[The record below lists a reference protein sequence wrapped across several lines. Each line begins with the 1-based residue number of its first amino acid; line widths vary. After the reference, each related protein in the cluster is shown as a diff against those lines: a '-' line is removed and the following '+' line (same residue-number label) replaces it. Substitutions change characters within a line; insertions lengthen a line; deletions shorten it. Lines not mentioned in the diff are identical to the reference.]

1 MIPHFIASFD
11 VALGRKRLR
20 ERKGYLKLSNTIA
33 YGGLSVDALAL
44 YIQLAKL
51 SEKTIVSE
59 IYLREFIKVKNNQ
72 RMSLNRL
79 RMAKKEL
86 IELRLLEI
94 KKLRKGSLN
103 FYEWILKDENYQIK
117 KHFNQALTLLKSS
130 DEKLSKTLKNN
141 ASSIDR
147 KSSTENE
154 KNQNSLYIET
164 RTHARDNKFINN
176 INNINNKEF
185 IKKENLENLKN
196 KETKEKE
203 NCVFDKTPSFIV
215 DFNKLDKE
223 DLELMAN
230 KLNNKQ
236 ALKAKAIKAY
246 KERNITNFSLED
258 WILWVDYKLEKEK
271 APTMATFNHNLNQLV
286 SFGMSAKESISNSIS
301 SGWKGLFE
309 VKAQSGFKKYD
320 KNIKFD
326 FERDEKKMAEF
337 EDMLDRVYGKSDGK
351 REIDLDK
358 MVGGND
364 DGLSWTDM
372 FNYKD
377 KHTHLIDVE
386 VLD

>member
-1 MIPHFIASFD
+1 MIPNFIASFD

-79 RMAKKEL
+79 RIAKKEL

-94 KKLRKGSLN
+94 KKVRNGSLN
-103 FYEWILKDENYQIK
+103 FYEWILKDENYQVK
-117 KHFNQALTLLKSS
+117 KHFNKSLSLLKNS

-147 KSSTENE
+147 KLTTENE

-176 INNINNKEF
+176 ININNNKF

-196 KETKEKE
+196 NQEKKERVFNQNASFAVSFLKLDEKE
-203 NCVFDKTPSFIV
+203 CEKMA
-215 DFNKLDKE
+215 KKE
-223 DLELMAN
+223 FKVPNANELMGQIMAFN
-230 KLNNKQ
+230 EKNG
-236 ALKAKAIKAY
+236 
-246 KERNITNFSLED
+246 TNFGEELANDFIGYWDAREWKRNGKRMSSIAGSLYT
-258 WILWVDYKLEKEK
+258 WLKY
-271 APTMATFNHNLNQLV
+271 
-286 SFGMSAKESISNSIS
+286 AKENELR
-301 SGWKGLFE
+301 KNQRFNR
-309 VKAQSGFKKYD
+309 KKEANPSVVDSLMEYYGM
-320 KNIKFD
+320 K
-326 FERDEKKMAEF
+326 DE
-337 EDMLDRVYGKSDGK
+337 
-351 REIDLDK
+351 
-358 MVGGND
+358 N
-364 DGLSWTDM
+364 
-372 FNYKD
+372 KD
-377 KHTHLIDVE
+377 KL
-386 VLD
+386 LGCF

>member
-1 MIPHFIASFD
+1 MIPSFIASFD

-79 RMAKKEL
+79 RIAKKEL

-94 KKLRKGSLN
+94 KKVRNGSLN
-103 FYEWILKDENYQIK
+103 FYEWILKDENYQVK
-117 KHFNQALTLLKSS
+117 KHFNKSLSLLKNS

-147 KSSTENE
+147 KLTTENE

-176 INNINNKEF
+176 ININNNKF

-196 KETKEKE
+196 NQEKKERVFNQNASFVVSFLKLDEKE
-203 NCVFDKTPSFIV
+203 CEKMA
-215 DFNKLDKE
+215 KKE
-223 DLELMAN
+223 FKVPNANELMGQIMAFN
-230 KLNNKQ
+230 EKNG
-236 ALKAKAIKAY
+236 
-246 KERNITNFSLED
+246 TNFGEELANDFIGYWDAREWKRNGKRMSSIAGSLYT
-258 WILWVDYKLEKEK
+258 WLKY
-271 APTMATFNHNLNQLV
+271 
-286 SFGMSAKESISNSIS
+286 AKENELR
-301 SGWKGLFE
+301 KNQRFNR
-309 VKAQSGFKKYD
+309 KKEANPSVVDSLMEYYGM
-320 KNIKFD
+320 K
-326 FERDEKKMAEF
+326 DE
-337 EDMLDRVYGKSDGK
+337 
-351 REIDLDK
+351 
-358 MVGGND
+358 N
-364 DGLSWTDM
+364 
-372 FNYKD
+372 KD
-377 KHTHLIDVE
+377 KL
-386 VLD
+386 LGCF

>member
-1 MIPHFIASFD
+1 MIPNFIASFD

-79 RMAKKEL
+79 RIAKKEL

-94 KKLRKGSLN
+94 KKVRNGSLN
-103 FYEWILKDENYQIK
+103 FYEWILKDENYQVK
-117 KHFNQALTLLKSS
+117 KHFNKSLSLLKNS

-147 KSSTENE
+147 KLTTENE

-176 INNINNKEF
+176 ININNNKF

-196 KETKEKE
+196 NQEKKERVSNQNASFVTSFIDFSKKELEKMAKKEFKVPNANELMRQIIAFNEKNGTNFGEELANDFIGYWDAREWKRNGKRMSSVAGSLYTWLKYAKE
-203 NCVFDKTPSFIV
+203 NEARKNQRFNRKKEANPSVV
-215 DFNKLDKE
+215 DS
-223 DLELMAN
+223 LME
-230 KLNNKQ
+230 
-236 ALKAKAIKAY
+236 Y
-246 KERNITNFSLED
+246 
-258 WILWVDYKLEKEK
+258 Y
-271 APTMATFNHNLNQLV
+271 
-286 SFGMSAKESISNSIS
+286 GMK
-301 SGWKGLFE
+301 
-309 VKAQSGFKKYD
+309 
-320 KNIKFD
+320 
-326 FERDEKKMAEF
+326 DE
-337 EDMLDRVYGKSDGK
+337 
-351 REIDLDK
+351 
-358 MVGGND
+358 N
-364 DGLSWTDM
+364 
-372 FNYKD
+372 KD
-377 KHTHLIDVE
+377 KILGCF
-386 VLD
+386 